1 MVFLIIYYMSWGLSY
16 FYENSQHEI
25 RSSDI
30 LGLCRK
36 NDRFRILIKEN
47 RRKSPSEIIGNHLRK
62 SSETFFQNTFFQNT
76 VFQKTHFFQ
85 NTTFFKKHVFQKTH
99 FFKIPL
105 FQKPL
110 FFKKLHIFKKPVLL
124 SILT

>member
-1 MVFLIIYYMSWGLSY
+1 MSWGLSY

-76 VFQKTHFFQ
+76 VFPKTHFFQ
-85 NTTFFKKHVFQKTH
+85 NTTFFKKHTFSKYR
-99 FFKIPL
+99 FFKNPS
-105 FQKPL
+105 FSKNSTFSKNPS
-110 FFKKLHIFKKPVLL
+110 F
-124 SILT
+124 